1 MRFSKTQVANP
12 SAKATGNGTAAAING
27 TSGMMAI
34 YSRHW
39 GPERSVVI
47 LRDPAKSLGISIV
60 GGKVN
65 QQKKMYFTTIS
76 EILPGKTNNKQV
88 DVASGSGAPITGIF
102 IKNVLPESP
111 AGRTG
116 QLRVRVPKPLTFSLR
131 SPPSNT
137 HTRKYRLLHLLFH
150 FSYFFSF
157 FFDLIIK
164 SIDGRPD
171 FRCGR

>member
-12 SAKATGNGTAAAING
+12 SAKATGNGTAAATNG

-65 QQKKMYFTTIS
+65 QQKKMYQS
-76 EILPGKTNNKQV
+76 LMILQQFLKFDVGKTTTTTTTN
-88 DVASGSGAPITGIF
+88 
-102 IKNVLPESP
+102 
-111 AGRTG
+111 
-116 QLRVRVPKPLTFSLR
+116 R
-131 SPPSNT
+131 SM
-137 HTRKYRLLHLLFH
+137 
-150 FSYFFSF
+150 
-157 FFDLIIK
+157 
-164 SIDGRPD
+164 
-171 FRCGR
+171 